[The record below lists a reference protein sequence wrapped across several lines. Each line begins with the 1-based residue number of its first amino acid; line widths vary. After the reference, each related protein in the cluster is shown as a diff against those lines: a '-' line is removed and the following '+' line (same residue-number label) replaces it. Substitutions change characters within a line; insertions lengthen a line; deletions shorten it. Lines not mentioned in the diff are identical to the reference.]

1 MSHELEGQHQP
12 LACSDARGEAAPS
25 LAGDS
30 SERGAEYG
38 LRAGTGAGGE
48 DPRDCFDALTLSG
61 QPFGPDGL
69 AKLGS
74 RPENATRF
82 IETRLGT
89 LSYAELP
96 PLLAER
102 VALVE
107 LELFE
112 TECFAASQLDDELV
126 QENHRRIAGDL
137 VPDWA
142 GCWRDIEVRVGRLEP
157 PAPYQLPM
165 LMRDYALD
173 LQARWEAAV
182 TGSSSDTLEFLAF
195 AEGRFL
201 TMHPFRDF
209 NGRTV
214 RLFLSELLRRLD
226 LPAVELAPEAE
237 EARQSYF
244 RALEAADVFDW
255 QPLCEIWDAR
265 LSSTWEA
272 S

>member
-1 MSHELEGQHQP
+1 VTTV
-12 LACSDARGEAAPS
+12 EAAIQS
-25 LAGDS
+25 D
-30 SERGAEYG
+30 EY
-38 LRAGTGAGGE
+38 
-48 DPRDCFDALTLSG
+48 ALH
-61 QPFGPDGL
+61 P
-69 AKLGS
+69 
-74 RPENATRF
+74 
-82 IETRLGT
+82 
-89 LSYAELP
+89 
-96 PLLAER
+96 
-102 VALVE
+102 
-107 LELFE
+107 
-112 TECFAASQLDDELV
+112 LDDWLIRDL
-126 QENHRRIAGDL
+126 HRRICADL

-142 GCWRDIEVRVGRLEP
+142 GKWRDIEVRVGRLEP